1 MHPPSEHAP
10 LPTPHAQP
18 PLPPPPG
25 EAELLAL
32 ALRLRQLA
40 RAGALPR
47 LLRGKNIGLLCDAA
61 SPQDPA
67 PLLRA
72 AGELGAQVA
81 TVRWRPSS
89 APVDTGASN
98 GHTPHEVQ
106 HTGRMLGRLYD
117 AVVCQGMPPALVRQ
131 LAQAAGV
138 PVYDDIAAEAHPSAR
153 MAQALGDEAAPGDN
167 RRFVLQ
173 AMLVDGLA

>member
-1 MHPPSEHAP
+1 MLPPFDHAP
-10 LPTPHAQP
+10 LQTPHAP
-18 PLPPPPG
+18 PLPG
-25 EAELLAL
+25 EAELVAL

-61 SPQDPA
+61 GSQDPA

-81 TVRWRPSS
+81 TVRWRTSTVS
-89 APVDTGASN
+89 GASDD
-98 GHTPHEVQ
+98 GKPHDVQ

-117 AVVCQGMPPALVRQ
+117 AVVCQGMPSALVRQ
-131 LAQAAGV
+131 IAQAAGV
-138 PVYDDIAAEAHPSAR
+138 PVYDDIAADAHPSALL
-153 MAQALGDEAAPGDN
+153 AQGLGEEAMPGDN

-173 AMLVDGLA
+173 ALLVDGLA